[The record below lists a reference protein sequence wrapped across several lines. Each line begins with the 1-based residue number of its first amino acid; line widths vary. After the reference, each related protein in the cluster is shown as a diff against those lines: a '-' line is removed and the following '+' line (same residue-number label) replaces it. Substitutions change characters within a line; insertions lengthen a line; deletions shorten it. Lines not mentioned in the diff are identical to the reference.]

1 MNVLISVLCIYLA
14 MGLGVGITYHML
26 MNHVAE
32 TFEEDI
38 PEFNINHVKFI
49 IHVMVAWPWFIR
61 DISVEEYEDEE
72 DC

>member
-1 MNVLISVLCIYLA
+1 MSVLISIICIYLA
-14 MGLGVGITYHML
+14 IGLGVGITYHML

-49 IHVMVAWPWFIR
+49 IHTMVAWPWLIR
-61 DISVEEYEDEE
+61 DISGDEDEE